1 MLWKNNYP
9 FPPFLH
15 YPVAVQKHSP
25 EDFLLCDVIGKP
37 IQQPDGAIKWETEC
51 RRSVAPWECPL
62 LLVDMWR
69 PKDGFERRFEIQRK
83 EDYEREEREREKE
96 REREGENYQGMC
108 GTQQADSI
116 CIQTTQGQTDRCS
129 DGLSGQQA
137 CAGGETE
144 CHQGVD
150 RKKASVVP
158 VEGTQSSGGASVT

>member
-83 EDYEREEREREKE
+83 EDYEREEKEREKE

-108 GTQQADSI
+108 ES
-116 CIQTTQGQTDRCS
+116 
-129 DGLSGQQA
+129 
-137 CAGGETE
+137 
-144 CHQGVD
+144 
-150 RKKASVVP
+150 
-158 VEGTQSSGGASVT
+158 